1 MKRKMIL
8 VVLTLFLGV
17 IFGNTYQVSAQ
28 SLTLF
33 TPYTGLSVTPGETI
47 TYDIEV
53 INNGSAIQHTSFEM
67 KNFPKGWD
75 YTIRS
80 SGNNLHQLSVR
91 PDDEEKI
98 KLDIT
103 VPLEVNKGDYNF
115 TLEANHRSG
124 EKSSLPFVITVSEQG
139 TFKTEFVVEQ
149 PNMQGH
155 AESKFSYTASLRNLT
170 AEEQHYSLNHKAPEG
185 WTVNF
190 KVASS
195 SVTSVSV
202 EPGGSEEVTI
212 EITPAQNVVAGS
224 YEIPVVASS
233 GSTSEEVT
241 LEAVVSGKYDLSLS
255 TPEGNLSSTLT
266 AGKEKTI
273 QLVVENTGTVE
284 VVDVQ
289 LHATTPP
296 NWEVEFDQ
304 KQIDVLEAGESA
316 TIQARIKAPSDAMAG
331 DYVTSIKAQAA
342 LASSEADFRM
352 SVKTSTLW
360 GFVALGII
368 IAVIAGLFAV
378 FQKFGRR

>member
-1 MKRKMIL
+1 MKRRIALL
-8 VVLTLFLGV
+8 VSTLFLGV
-17 IFGNTYQVSAQ
+17 SFALAGKVSAQ

-47 TYDIEV
+47 SYDIEV
-53 INNGSAIQHTSFEM
+53 INDGVSVQHTTFEM
-67 KNFPKGWD
+67 KNFPKDWD
-75 YTIRS
+75 YTLRS
-80 SGNNLHQLSVR
+80 SGNNIQQLSIK
-91 PDDEEKI
+91 PEDEEKL

-103 VPLEVNKGDYNF
+103 VPLEVDKGDYNF
-115 TLEANHRSG
+115 TLEAKQSSG
-124 EKSSLPFVITVSEQG
+124 ETSALPFLVTVSEQG
-139 TFKTEFVVEQ
+139 TFKTEFFVEQ

-155 AESKFSYTASLRNLT
+155 AESRFSYTANLRNLT

-202 EPGGSEEVTI
+202 EPGETEEVSI

-224 YEIPVVASS
+224 YEIPILASS
-233 GSTSEEVT
+233 GSTSEEVE
-241 LEAVVSGKYDLSLS
+241 LEAVVTGKYDLSLS

-284 VVDVQ
+284 VLDVQ
-289 LHATTPP
+289 LSSMTPP

-304 KQIDVLEAGESA
+304 KQIDLLEAGESH
-316 TIQARIKAPSDAMAG
+316 TVQAKIKAPSDAMAG
-331 DYVTSIKAQAA
+331 DYVTQIKAQAA
-342 LASSEADFRM
+342 LASSEVDFRM

-360 GFVALGII
+360 GFLAIGII
-368 IAVIAGLFAV
+368 ALVLAGLFFV
-378 FQKFGRR
+378 FKKFGRR